1 MLRQP
6 AGALAMRLAR
16 RQAKGPAGGCPGPTM
31 DAMTASDDGADFFL
45 GEDIDLSDETVL
57 RQLETVI
64 EESVGSR
71 RGVRVS
77 VLSAE
82 QWQTAVERLVPARI
96 RKGVLKHFHVLPDPR
111 NGSHLLVGPVTLAG
125 LNERSKQMTAEV
137 VYALLKA
144 GDPRLPALLARGSA
158 DLIATDVAARLGVP
172 FFASNYPRESQL
184 CRALIRVV
192 QEGHGGEWDAHDW
205 LRVLKTK
212 PNHFCLALRRTRF
225 AAYWLACAR
234 RDERLA
240 EEFSGARKTMLTDRL
255 CEPELTAEEYF
266 ARFTRRCLEGWAAI
280 PEGRLSPPVQAAA
293 R

>member
-1 MLRQP
+1 MLE
-6 AGALAMRLAR
+6 
-16 RQAKGPAGGCPGPTM
+16 T
-31 DAMTASDDGADFFL
+31 DDGADFFL

-57 RQLETVI
+57 RQLESVI

-111 NGSHLLVGPVTLAG
+111 NASHLLVGPTTLAG
-125 LNERSKQMTAEV
+125 LNERSHQMTAEV

-144 GDPRLPALLARGSA
+144 GEPRLPVLLARGSA
-158 DLIATDVAARLGVP
+158 DMLASDVAGRLDLP
-172 FFASNYPRESQL
+172 FFASNYPRETQL

-192 QEGHGGEWDAHDW
+192 QEGHGGEWEAHDW
-205 LRVLKTK
+205 LRILKTK
-212 PNHFCLALRRTRF
+212 PDRFCLALRRTRF
-225 AAYWLACAR
+225 AAYWLACAK
-234 RDERLA
+234 RDERLSEDFA
-240 EEFSGARKTMLTDRL
+240 GARRTLLTDRL
-255 CEPELTAEEYF
+255 CEPTLTAEEYF
-266 ARFTRRCLEGWAAI
+266 ARFTRRCLEAYAEIATDHTDAPAKAG
-280 PEGRLSPPVQAAA
+280 A